1 MKTILEVLNLT
12 DFAEDSELLAELTDD
27 EVTKCRNAG
36 DLLGAGEW
44 LASELAYSGEDHPEE
59 LFCKIVALWASPL
72 ELKALPSSMSELIT
86 RIDEF
91 VPAELSA
98 ALIAATSVLLRSQ
111 QKQSLPKFVKDLA
124 FRLQLPISDLF
135 GVAPRRSEDLCKA
148 AIAKLEAVRA
158 DFLSAIE
165 SFLNTRCVTAK
176 IASIDVVKKSHQLKK
191 LALPGEKAIISEIDV
206 LLGPIFRKFC
216 ESCERQETDRII
228 KRIPDLRE
236 QAQRSI
242 SSPGH
247 QVNSTLWNMTV
258 AQIGRHILKLVDEA
272 TLKSE
277 EATTPSLKLASD
289 VFKLDLSILDRKMTF
304 SCRLL
309 NKGEGRASDV
319 TFESD
324 LSKLPLDI
332 KILQPREPFDIA
344 GESEQILTFE
354 VILRSPVNTIRI
366 PLKWKC
372 KTLTR
377 RSHVDEDLL
386 IIEQQN
392 VQPNWD
398 NLMRDPPY
406 TINPI
411 KNLEELFGRDAILSQ
426 LMIHASAGTSTF
438 LWGQKRVGKTSVL
451 QVLAGELEK
460 KNNFACIMF
469 RMGQLAALHEGQLA
483 HTMAERL
490 YEKTSRPDIIVPSEQ
505 EFGAGMSKLVPF
517 VENLIHICHEM
528 KFLVIIDEFD
538 DLDPAFYTGQRGKLF
553 VKALRSLSE
562 IGLTFFFVG
571 SERMDTIYTKHA
583 VDLNKWVNV
592 YLDCI
597 ESREDCKQLV
607 VNPVEGVIEY
617 QFECVDFI
625 LDYCGGNPFYMHLLC
640 SEIFK
645 RCWQEKRTYVSE
657 SDLHNVRQ
665 SLVRSLGE
673 TNFSHFWTDN
683 PILDEKEN
691 AENAAENCL
700 VLSCIS
706 HLGGSFES
714 IDDLFSIQESFA
726 LGVSERLSSRE
737 IGNVLDRLGRR
748 RILNSLAND
757 NKIEIALPIF
767 KDWLAHYAEF
777 RVLPKWRA
785 FCRQR
790 LAREEIKEAVGI
802 PTVIETAFPI
812 PEDDLLIVS
821 QQLIYCGKQKDVTE
835 IRLWLRQ
842 FDDDV
847 RIDIAFQLL
856 KRLAEKG
863 YVTEGAKLQALSK
876 VEEALSAKRRETG
889 DGAWKVIRGKL
900 DNLCITYVDTEMK
913 SGATTARELM
923 KRLRP
928 GKSGAPNTLLDWMKS
943 HVEKD
948 ALILIVDDFAGTGS
962 TIKKG
967 LVKFFAQEG
976 AKEILESYSNEG
988 RILCYILYSFP
999 EALQKLHASYPRL
1012 EFLATHVFGEEV
1024 RALDSEAGIF
1034 ETEEEINFAH
1044 DVLIQLG
1051 RELTPQEPLGYG
1063 DMGALVVFHNTVPND
1078 TLPIFWSSG
1087 TVNDRP
1093 WKPLFPRA

>member
-12 DFAEDSELLAELTDD
+12 DFAEDSALLAELIED

-36 DLLGAGEW
+36 DFLGAGEW
-44 LASELAYSGEDHPEE
+44 LASELAYVDEDHLEE

-72 ELKALPSSMSELIT
+72 EVKMLPSSMDELIS

-91 VPAELSA
+91 LPSEISVAFV
-98 ALIAATSVLLRSQ
+98 AATAVLLRSQ
-111 QKQSLPKFVKDLA
+111 QKQYLPKDIRDLA
-124 FRLQLPISDLF
+124 FRLQQPISDLF
-135 GVAPRRSEDLCKA
+135 GVAPRRPEDLCKA
-148 AIAKLEAVRA
+148 AAAKLETVRA
-158 DFLSAIE
+158 DFFSATE
-165 SFLNTRCVTAK
+165 SFLNTKSVTAK
-176 IASIDVVKKSHQLKK
+176 IASIDVVKKSHQLKR
-191 LALPGEKAIISEIDV
+191 LALAEEKAIISEIDV
-206 LLGPIFRKFC
+206 LLGPNFRKFC

-228 KRIPDLRE
+228 KRIPDLKD

-242 SSPGH
+242 ASPG
-247 QVNSTLWNMTV
+247 QRANSTLWNMTV

-272 TLKSE
+272 TLRSE

-289 VFKLDLSILDRKMTF
+289 VIKLDLSILDREMTF
-304 SCRLL
+304 FCRLL
-309 NKGEGRASDV
+309 NKGKGRASDI
-319 TFESD
+319 TLEAD
-324 LSKLPLDI
+324 LSKLPLEI
-332 KILQPREPFDIA
+332 KILQPKGAFDVA
-344 GESEQILTFE
+344 GGSEQILTFE
-354 VILRSPVNTIRI
+354 VILRMPLNTIRI

-372 KTLTR
+372 KTLPGR
-377 RSHVDEDLL
+377 RHVNEDLL

-392 VQPNWD
+392 VQPDWD
-398 NLMRDPPY
+398 NLMRHPPY

-411 KNLEELFGRDAILSQ
+411 KSLVELFGRDAILNQ
-426 LMIHASAGTSTF
+426 LMLHAYAGTSTF

-460 KNNFACIMF
+460 KGNFACIMF
-469 RMGQLAALHEGQLA
+469 RMGQLAALHEGQIA
-483 HTMAERL
+483 HTIAERL
-490 YEKTSRPDIIVPSEQ
+490 CEKTSSTDIIIPSEQ
-505 EFGAGMSKLVPF
+505 KFGAGMSRLVPF
-517 VENLIHICHEM
+517 VENLIHTCPEM
-528 KFLVIIDEFD
+528 KFVVIIDEFD

-571 SERMDTIYTKHA
+571 SECMNTIYTKHA

-597 ESREDCKQLV
+597 DSREDCKQLV

-657 SDLHNVRQ
+657 SDLHDIMQ
-665 SLVRSLGE
+665 SLIRSLGE

-683 PILDEKEN
+683 PILDEKKN
-691 AENAAENCL
+691 AESAAENCL

-706 HLGGSFES
+706 CLGGSFES
-714 IDDLFSIQESFA
+714 IDDLFSIQENLA
-726 LGVSERLSSRE
+726 LGISDRLSSRK
-737 IGNVLDRLGRR
+737 IGNVVDRLRNR
-748 RILNSLAND
+748 RILYSRATD
-757 NKIEIALPIF
+757 NKIGISLPIF

-777 RVLPKWRA
+777 RVLTKWRA
-785 FCRQR
+785 FCQKQV
-790 LAREEIKEAVGI
+790 AQEEIKEAVGI
-802 PTVIETAFPI
+802 PTAIEPSFPI
-812 PEDDLLIVS
+812 PEDDLLVVS

-856 KRLAEKG
+856 KRLAERG

-876 VEEALSAKRRETG
+876 IEEALYARRRETG
-889 DGAWKVIRGKL
+889 DGVWKVIRGKS

-913 SGATTARELM
+913 SGATTARELT

-928 GKSGAPNTLLDWMKS
+928 GKSGAPNTLSDWMKS

-962 TIKKG
+962 TIQKG
-967 LVKFFAQEG
+967 LEKFFSQED
-976 AKEILESYSNEG
+976 AKEILESYLSER

-999 EALQKLHASYPRL
+999 GALQKLRESYPRV
-1012 EFLATHVFGEEV
+1012 EFIATHVFGEEV
-1024 RALDSEAGIF
+1024 RALDSEAMIL
-1034 ETEEEINFAH
+1034 ENEEEIKFAR
-1044 DVLIQLG
+1044 DVLIQIG
-1051 RELTPQEPLGYG
+1051 RELTPQTPLGYG
-1063 DMGALVVFHNTVPND
+1063 DMGALVVFHNTVPNN
-1078 TLPIFWSSG
+1078 TLPVFWSSG
-1087 TVNDRP
+1087 TVNDRS

>member
-12 DFAEDSELLAELTDD
+12 DFVEDSELLAELIED
-27 EVTKCRNAG
+27 EVTRCRNAG

-44 LASELAYSGEDHPEE
+44 LASELAYVDEDHLEE

-72 ELKALPSSMSELIT
+72 EVKVLPSSMDELIS

-91 VPAELSA
+91 LPDEISVAFV
-98 ALIAATSVLLRSQ
+98 AATAVLFHSQ
-111 QKQSLPKFVKDLA
+111 QKQALPKVIKDLA
-124 FRLQLPISDLF
+124 FRLQEHISDLF
-135 GVAPRRSEDLCKA
+135 GVAPRRLEDLCKVA
-148 AIAKLEAVRA
+148 VARLEAVRA

-165 SFLNTRCVTAK
+165 SFLNTKCVTAK
-176 IASIDVVKKSHQLKK
+176 IASIDVVKKSHQLKRVT
-191 LALPGEKAIISEIDV
+191 LAEEKAIISEIDI
-206 LLGPIFRKFC
+206 LLGPNFRKFC

-228 KRIPDLRE
+228 KRIPDLRD

-247 QVNSTLWNMTV
+247 WANSTLWNMTV
-258 AQIGRHILKLVDEA
+258 ARIGRHILKLVDEA

-277 EATTPSLKLASD
+277 EAITPSLELASD
-289 VFKLDLSILDRKMTF
+289 VIKIDLSILDREMTF

-309 NKGEGRASDV
+309 NKGEGRASDI
-319 TFESD
+319 TLETD
-324 LSKLPLDI
+324 LSRLPLDI
-332 KILQPREPFDIA
+332 KILQPRGDFDVA
-344 GESEQILTFE
+344 GGSKQILTFE
-354 VILRSPVNTIRI
+354 VILRSPLNTIRI

-372 KTLTR
+372 QTLTG

-392 VQPNWD
+392 VQPDWD
-398 NLMRDPPY
+398 NLMRHPPY

-411 KNLEELFGRDAILSQ
+411 KNLEELFGRDAILNQ
-426 LMIHASAGTSTF
+426 LMLHASAGTSTF

-460 KNNFACIMF
+460 KGNFACIMF
-469 RMGQLAALHEGQLA
+469 RMGQLAALHEGQIA
-483 HTMAERL
+483 HTIAERL
-490 YEKTSRPDIIVPSEQ
+490 YEKASRPDIIVPSEQ
-505 EFGAGMSKLVPF
+505 KFGAGMSRLVPF

-528 KFLVIIDEFD
+528 KFVIIIDEFD
-538 DLDPAFYTGQRGKLF
+538 DLDPAFHTGQRGKLF

-607 VNPVEGVIEY
+607 INPVEGVIEY

-691 AENAAENCL
+691 VENAAENCL

-706 HLGGSFES
+706 YLGGSFES

-726 LGVSERLSSRE
+726 LGVSERLSGRE
-737 IGNVLDRLGRR
+737 IGNVVDRLRKR
-748 RILNSLAND
+748 RILYSLAND
-757 NKIEIALPIF
+757 NKIEIGLPIF

-785 FCRQR
+785 FCRKR
-790 LAREEIKEAVGI
+790 VTREEIKEAVGI
-802 PTVIETAFPI
+802 PMAIEPAFPI
-812 PEDDLLIVS
+812 PEDDLLVVS

-842 FDDDV
+842 FDDAI
-847 RIDIAFQLL
+847 RIDIAFLLL
-856 KRLAEKG
+856 KRLAERG
-863 YVTEGAKLQALSK
+863 YVSEGAKLQALSII
-876 VEEALSAKRRETG
+876 EEALLAKRRETG

-913 SGATTARELM
+913 SGATTARELI

-928 GKSGAPNTLLDWMKS
+928 GKYGAPNTLSDWMKS

-948 ALILIVDDFAGTGS
+948 ALILIVDDFSGTGS
-962 TIKKG
+962 TIQKG
-967 LVKFFAQEG
+967 LEKFFSQGG
-976 AKEILESYSNEG
+976 AKEAFEGYLNER

-999 EALQKLHASYPRL
+999 GALQKLRESYPGV
-1012 EFLATHVFGEEV
+1012 EFLAAHVFGEEL

-1034 ETEEEINFAH
+1034 ENEEEIKFAH
-1044 DVLIQLG
+1044 DVLIQIG
-1051 RELTPQEPLGYG
+1051 RELTPQTPLGYG
-1063 DMGALVVFHNTVPND
+1063 DMGALVVFHNTVPNN
-1078 TLPIFWSSG
+1078 TLPVFWSSG